1 MLLCQGC
8 LRLPGQQGEQRG
20 RLRWLTLLSPLGP
33 ALPKLPQ
40 RLFPAWSQPSSA
52 TQRQQMGEE
61 LPPFLEK
68 ANQLC
73 GQYTKLNFLD
83 FKKR

>member
-1 MLLCQGC
+1 M
-8 LRLPGQQGEQRG
+8 
-20 RLRWLTLLSPLGP
+20 
-33 ALPKLPQ
+33 A
-40 RLFPAWSQPSSA
+40 
-52 TQRQQMGEE
+52 EE

-73 GQYTKLNFLD
+73 RQYTELNFLD